1 MKMLTGYWSVDVFI
15 LANVALCVVV
25 MLVYGYYQITG
36 GGMLCD
42 HPDDNNQ
49 RSKS

>member
-1 MKMLTGYWSVDVFI
+1 MLTGYWSVDAFI
-15 LANVALCVVV
+15 VANLVLCVVV
-25 MLVYGYYQITG
+25 AVIYGYYQITG

-42 HPDDNNQ
+42 QPNDINQ